1 MRKEL
6 NDVITN
12 TADII
17 VTSVG
22 VAKEV
27 IAIAGLYVDDVLMDE
42 LKEKAQNMNK
52 EQLKS
57 YLNRRRLSEFYDELE
72 GYCKE

>member
-22 VAKEV
+22 VAKEMV
-27 IAIAGLYVDDVLMDE
+27 AIAGLYIDDILIDE
-42 LKEKAQNMNK
+42 LREKAQNMNNK
-52 EQLKS
+52 QLKS
-57 YLNRRRLSEFYDELE
+57 YLTRHRLENLYDELE
-72 GYCKE
+72 PYCKE